1 MYIGVTGYCA
11 LPGATRV
18 NFTLSATLLPVT
30 TSIFQ
35 APLTNQTMPAGK
47 ANKYAFCVDSA
58 VNVTAQM
65 KSFASACDCPSNY
78 ANYAATI
85 SRSTPDANQQD
96 LTWKMGGLGSE
107 TALVQLLVSDN
118 NTRPG
123 VYYLTVF
130 NHCGSAS
137 DCRGS
142 ECTCAPCA
150 NVANSPYALYV
161 GTAADFSSGKS
172 AAASL
177 GTCAVTGQ
185 AAGLYGVCKSTCPFT
200 ATETPSQSQFDDVV
214 SQGVR
219 VMAAMAAMLLILG
232 ISGCFCL
239 YKRQRN
245 SSVCATASIFCA
257 SLLH

>member
-18 NFTLSATLLPVT
+18 DFTLSATLVPVT

-35 APLTNQTMPAGK
+35 APLTNQTMLAGK
-47 ANKYAFCVDSA
+47 AKKYVFCVDSA
-58 VNVTAQM
+58 VNVTVQM
-65 KSFASACDCPSNY
+65 KSFTSACDCPSSY

-85 SRSTPDANQQD
+85 SRSTSEANQQD
-96 LTWKMGGLGSE
+96 LTWKMGGLGNES
-107 TALVQLLVSDN
+107 AQVQLLASDK

-123 VYYLTVF
+123 VYYMTVI
-130 NHCGSAS
+130 NDCGSAS

-161 GTAADFSSGKS
+161 GTSADFASGKS

-177 GTCAVTGQ
+177 GTCAVAGQ
-185 AAGLYGVCKSTCPFT
+185 ASGMYGVCKSTCPLT
-200 ATETPSQSQFDDVV
+200 ATETPPQSQFDNVV

-219 VMAAMAAMLLILG
+219 VMAAIAAVLIILG
-232 ISGCFCL
+232 ISGCFYL

-245 SSVCATASIFCA
+245 SSVCAAVSIICT
-257 SLLH
+257 SY